1 MKAKGVKVIAVDYS
15 SPSLSSSLSNIDVA
29 ISTIADDALHL
40 QINLALAAQEA
51 GVKLFIPSEFG
62 LANEGLTDGVYI
74 PKNELKTKLKETG
87 LPYTLYY
94 TGPFTD
100 FVLEPCVY
108 SFLFNALSNL
118 N

>member
-15 SPSLSSSLSNIDVA
+15 SPSLSSSLSNIDVV

-62 LANEGLTDGVYI
+62 LANEGLIDGVYI